1 MQVREISA
9 TSKGT
14 LNAILQSIP
23 FYKAVKK
30 QSEEQFAVLMNL
42 SKIMQYASGER
53 VLSRGDLDTW
63 TYFVVKGQLIVS
75 APDNDGL
82 NHRVNYITP
91 GEVFG
96 DLSVYLQSART
107 ADVLVDNNCRQAVLF
122 GTNFGLFGELL
133 DFSQISLETKLL
145 YYRHAT
151 HSLRWKLEM
160 YRSRYR
166 QHELADLH
174 RSITLYSGAKGSHQE
189 LTSLYQQAVALA
201 KLLVK
206 WNQNYGN
213 LSFADGAIP
222 DPNLQI

>member
-1 MQVREISA
+1 MQIREISTTSQA
-9 TSKGT
+9 T
-14 LNAILQSIP
+14 LEAILRAIP

-30 QSEEQFAVLMNL
+30 QSEEQFSTLMNL
-42 SKIMQYASGER
+42 SRIMQYESGER

-107 ADVLVDNNCRQAVLF
+107 ADVLVDNNCREAILF
-122 GTNFGLFGELL
+122 GTDFGLFGELL

-160 YRSRYR
+160 NRSRYR

-174 RSITLYSGAKGSHQE
+174 RSIKLYSGEKDSHQE
-189 LTSLYQQAVALA
+189 LKSLYKQAVALA
-201 KLLVK
+201 RLLLK

-213 LSFADGAIP
+213 LSFADGIIP